1 MTNKE
6 YREMLRM
13 VSKLQKLIEKYE
25 EYLELT
31 SLKEEQKHIK
41 IHPDVY
47 DDICDALGRDYIGLM
62 GIS

>member
-31 SLKEEQKHIK
+31 SLKEEQKPIM
-41 IHPDVY
+41 IPPDVY

>member
-31 SLKEEQKHIK
+31 SLKEEQKPIM
-41 IHPDVY
+41 IPPDVY
-47 DDICDALGRDYIGLM
+47 DALGRDYIGLM

>member
-1 MTNKE
+1 
-6 YREMLRM
+6 MLRM

-31 SLKEEQKHIK
+31 SLKEEQKPIM
-41 IHPDVY
+41 IPPDVY